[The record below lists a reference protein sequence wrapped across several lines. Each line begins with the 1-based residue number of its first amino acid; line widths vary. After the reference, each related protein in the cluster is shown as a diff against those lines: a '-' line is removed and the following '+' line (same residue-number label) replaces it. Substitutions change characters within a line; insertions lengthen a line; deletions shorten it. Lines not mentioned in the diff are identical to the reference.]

1 MAQSS
6 ETSGFNADLT
16 SADSAQHAE
25 VTAATAA
32 AQIRDITGIEK
43 HDIAI
48 TLGSGW
54 GGAAKHFG
62 QPRAVIPADDL
73 AGFHKSPV
81 VGHSGT
87 ISSILLPCGR
97 NALILGARTHLY
109 QDLGVDAVVHPVRVA
124 AKLGVTTLV
133 LTNGAGG
140 IKSTWKPGQPV
151 IISDHINLTA
161 TTPLKGATF
170 IDMSEV
176 YSRELREVARSVD
189 PTLDEGVYVQFRG
202 PQYETPAEVR
212 MAKAIGGDIVGMSTA
227 LEAIAAREAG
237 MKVLGLSLITN
248 LAAGISA
255 TPLSHAEVLEAGREA
270 EGRLAELLATIVS
283 RLP

>member
-1 MAQSS
+1 MA
-6 ETSGFNADLT
+6 TSVDSPAFNPKSLAIQ
-16 SADSAQHAE
+16 AAE
-25 VTAATAA
+25 
-32 AQIRDITGIEK
+32 QIREATGAET

-62 QPRAVIPADDL
+62 EPRAVIDAGNL
-73 AGFHKSPV
+73 AGFHRSEV

-87 ISSILLPCGR
+87 LSSYQLPNGR
-97 NALILGARTHLY
+97 NILILGARAHLY

-124 AKLGVTTLV
+124 ANLGVKTLV

-140 IKSTWKPGQPV
+140 IKPTWKPGQPV

-161 TTPLKGATF
+161 TTPLRGATF

-176 YSRELREVARSVD
+176 YSRELRDVALSVD
-189 PTLDEGVYVQFRG
+189 PTLDDGVYVQFRG

-212 MAKAIGGDIVGMSTA
+212 MARAMGGDIVGMSTA

-237 MKVLGLSLITN
+237 LKVLGLSLITN
-248 LAAGISA
+248 LAAGISP

-270 EGRLAELLATIVS
+270 EGRLAELLSTIVS